1 MVGANRALQ
10 ECISSFMKKFVYVF
24 LLLISLVFYTLTIR
38 GYLGNPTPYEIEYVQ
53 NISGGPFETSQ
64 ERSRYAI
71 ILSMYH
77 DKSFS
82 IDNFASM
89 GTPDVGKING
99 HYYSLFPFGASL
111 IAFPFFL
118 LGQFIGAAQ
127 ISTFFVTTFFTIL
140 TMMLMVKF
148 GNRLALP
155 RSVSLFSAIA
165 YGFATNS
172 WGYSVTLYAHP
183 ISAFLI
189 LSAIYLAAFAKKN
202 ASIFRLFLVWILYSV
217 AVYIDFPNLFIF
229 LPIVGLLSLDG
240 VGVVKEQLKK
250 KVTINLKYVIA
261 PLVFIALMVLYGFYN
276 YTYFGSPMKL
286 SNALP
291 RVQDLKD
298 EKRANPQVGSDPVAV
313 LQTRNM
319 LEGFHSFTISHDR
332 GMLIYTPVAVLSLFA
347 LGYFRKQ
354 KRVEFLL
361 FSVPITCLTLYTMF
375 VDPYGGWAFGS
386 RYMLAVLPALC
397 ILAGIGLYR
406 FTKNIAVK
414 LIYTLVFAYSAGIS
428 LLAPLTTNVVPPL
441 IEARG
446 LGLDSWFI
454 VNWRMILNNSSNSF
468 FYNSF
473 LSGKISLLHYYI
485 GILIMVILTGAIL
498 IWYRRR
504 GQYELV

>member
-1 MVGANRALQ
+1 
-10 ECISSFMKKFVYVF
+10 MKKLVYVF
-24 LLLISLVFYTLTIR
+24 LLLISLILYTLTIR
-38 GYLGNPTPYEIEYVQ
+38 GYLGNPTPYEIEYIQ

-77 DKSFS
+77 DRSFS

-111 IAFPFFL
+111 VAFPFFF
-118 LGQFIGAAQ
+118 LGQLIGAAQ
-127 ISTFFVTTFFTIL
+127 ISTFLVTTLFTIL

-148 GNRLALP
+148 GNKLGLP
-155 RSVSLFSAIA
+155 KSVSLFSALA

-189 LSAIYLAAFAKKN
+189 LSAIYLTVFANKN
-202 ASIFRLFLVWILYSV
+202 ASILRLFLVWIIYSI

-229 LPIVGLLSLDG
+229 LPIIGLLSLDG
-240 VGVVKEQLKK
+240 ITVVKQELRKR
-250 KVTINLKYVIA
+250 VNLNLKYVIA
-261 PLVFIALMVLYGFYN
+261 PFIFIALMAVYGLYN
-276 YTYFGSPMKL
+276 YNNFGSPMRL

-298 EKRANPQVGSDPVAV
+298 EKRANPERGSDPVAV

-332 GMLIYTPVAVLSLFA
+332 GMLVYTPVAVLSLFA
-347 LGYFRKQ
+347 LGYFKRQ
-354 KRVEFLL
+354 KRAEFLL
-361 FSVPITCLTLYTMF
+361 FAIPITCLTLYTMF

-414 LIYTLVFAYSAGIS
+414 LIYTFVFGYSAGIS
-428 LLAPLTTNVVPPL
+428 LLAPLTTNVVPPF

-468 FYNSF
+468 FYNAF
-473 LSGKISLLHYYI
+473 LSGRFSLLHYYI
-485 GILIMVILTGAIL
+485 GILSFVVLIGTFL
-498 IWYRRR
+498 IWYKRRSL
-504 GQYELV
+504 YELV

>member
-1 MVGANRALQ
+1 
-10 ECISSFMKKFVYVF
+10 MKLYIYV
-24 LLLISLVFYTLTIR
+24 LLLVISIVLYALTIR
-38 GYLGNPTPYEIEYVQ
+38 GNLGNPSPYEIEYVF
-53 NISGGPFETSQ
+53 NNSGGAYETSQ

-77 DKSFS
+77 DNTFN

-118 LGQFIGAAQ
+118 VGQLLGAAQ
-127 ISTFFVTTFFTIL
+127 LVTFSVTTLFTIL
-140 TMMLMVKF
+140 TMMLMVRF
-148 GNRLALP
+148 GSKLGLP
-155 RSVSLFSAIA
+155 TSISLFSALA

-189 LSAIYLAAFAKKN
+189 LSTIYLTVFASKN
-202 ASIFRLFLVWILYSV
+202 ASIFRILLVWILYSI

-229 LPIVGLLSLDG
+229 LPIVGILSWDAFGLIKDSALSKIS
-240 VGVVKEQLKK
+240 V
-250 KVTINLKYVIA
+250 NLKYIFA
-261 PLVFIALMVLYGFYN
+261 PLIFAAMIVLYGFYN
-276 YTYFGSPMKL
+276 YTYFGSPMRL

-298 EKRANPQVGSDPVAV
+298 EKRANPQKGSDPVAA
-313 LQTRNM
+313 LQTRYM
-319 LEGFHSFTISHDR
+319 LEGLHSFTISHDR
-332 GMLIYTPVAVLSLFA
+332 GMLVYTPVVLLSFFA
-347 LGYFRKQ
+347 LGYFKRQ
-354 KRVEFLL
+354 KRAEFLL
-361 FSVPITCLTLYTMF
+361 FSVPITCLILYTMF
-375 VDPYGGWAFGS
+375 GDPYGGWAFGS

-397 ILAGIGLYR
+397 ILAGAGLFR
-406 FTKNIAVK
+406 FTKSIFIK
-414 LIYTLVFAYSAGIS
+414 IIYSLIFAYSAGIS

-454 VNWRMILNNSSNSF
+454 VNWRMILKNESNSF
-468 FYNSF
+468 FYNHILEKSIP
-473 LSGKISLLHYYI
+473 LVYYY
-485 GILIMVILTGAIL
+485 GAILSAVVIIGLVL
-498 IWYRRR
+498 IWYRRKA
-504 GQYELV
+504 YELV